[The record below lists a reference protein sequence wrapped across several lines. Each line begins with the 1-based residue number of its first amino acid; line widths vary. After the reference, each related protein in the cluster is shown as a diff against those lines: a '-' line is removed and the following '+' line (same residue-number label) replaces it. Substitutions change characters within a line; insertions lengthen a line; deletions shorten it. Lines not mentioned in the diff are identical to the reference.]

1 MHLTLRGLMS
11 GNDDADEEV
20 DWSINPLGIVRLD
33 PMPVC
38 FVRLLL
44 WLLFEDAGVAS
55 SVSSSAELPRAAL
68 SFLTIGFVNGISGN
82 SSSDAM
88 FKFTFS
94 MLSIQSSKILFIG
107 PIASS

>member
-1 MHLTLRGLMS
+1 MHFTLRGLMS

-20 DWSINPLGIVRLD
+20 DWSINPLGIVRLG
-33 PMPVC
+33 PLPVC

-82 SSSDAM
+82 SSSDTM

-94 MLSIQSSKILFIG
+94 ILSIQSSKILFIG
-107 PIASS
+107 PIAFS